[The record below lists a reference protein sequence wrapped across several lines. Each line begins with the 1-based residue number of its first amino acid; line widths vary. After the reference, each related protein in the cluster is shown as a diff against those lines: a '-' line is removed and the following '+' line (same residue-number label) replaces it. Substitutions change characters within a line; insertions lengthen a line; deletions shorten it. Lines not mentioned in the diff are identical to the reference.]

1 VTGPDPQE
9 VWRELRALVV
19 EGLDAHRR
27 QIAEVTGLPFSRIRA
42 VRRLKPGPL
51 THAELADA
59 MLVDRPAAS
68 VAVDDLSV
76 RGLVVRRAHPSDRR
90 CKLVALTDEGYRMAE
105 LIESIIP
112 PAPPGWDELGTGQ
125 LEALAE
131 LLGRCGGRGITAAR
145 RDQMTPR

>member
-1 VTGPDPQE
+1 MTGPDPQD

-27 QIAEVTGLPFSRIRA
+27 QIAEVTGLSFSRIRA

-68 VAVDDLSV
+68 VAVDGLSV

-112 PAPPGWDELGTGQ
+112 SPPPGWDELGTGE
-125 LEALAE
+125 LEVLAE
-131 LLGRCGGRGITAAR
+131 LLRRFGGRDVTSGRDRQVTAH
-145 RDQMTPR
+145 